1 METKYSLSAETS
13 FGSGV
18 AEKTGMCLVSVR
30 VVHSLGAEAGR
41 GPDGIAPPSV
51 SQALPFQTE
60 AFLFT
65 LRTDGNQTSGEGSVP
80 CAPWGF
86 CIPLSKKSSKSKE
99 INEAADCSQL
109 CRTCLTFTMLTD

>member
-1 METKYSLSAETS
+1 
-13 FGSGV
+13 
-18 AEKTGMCLVSVR
+18 MCLVSVR

-65 LRTDGNQTSGEGSVP
+65 LRTDGNQTRGRALFLVLLGDFAFSL
-80 CAPWGF
+80 A
-86 CIPLSKKSSKSKE
+86 KSHLKAK
-99 INEAADCSQL
+99 
-109 CRTCLTFTMLTD
+109 R